1 MSKIPGEV
9 GIHRSVYFLVGL
21 GNTHISILN
30 NLAPIS
36 KRVTP
41 WYLMYTNKSNKLYR
55 KFQTL
60 RIFRSLCLV
69 LYICRV
75 GGRRSPP
82 ISLLSSLLSFKR
94 AWTHCYKIQWLF
106 FSSNPFFPQH
116 FYNISPNCYPKLYLL
131 ENLLKIFELDTHRND
146 SNIYQWCN
154 SKVAYWHEHFL
165 N

>member
-1 MSKIPGEV
+1 MTKIPGEV

-69 LYICRV
+69 LYICWA
-75 GGRRSPP
+75 GGRSSPP

-106 FSSNPFFPQH
+106 FALLGSFFSATFLHSFVRLLSEIVATQE
-116 FYNISPNCYPKLYLL
+116 FIQNWEISDC
-131 ENLLKIFELDTHRND
+131 T
-146 SNIYQWCN
+146 
-154 SKVAYWHEHFL
+154 
-165 N
+165 